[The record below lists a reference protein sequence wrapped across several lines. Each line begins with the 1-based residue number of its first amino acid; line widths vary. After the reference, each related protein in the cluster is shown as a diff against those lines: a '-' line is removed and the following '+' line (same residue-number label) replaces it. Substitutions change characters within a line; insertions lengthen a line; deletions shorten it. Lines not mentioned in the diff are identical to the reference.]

1 MSSLKS
7 NYNLKITI
15 HTEICKLTITSKGG
29 GGGEPY
35 SKSKIPVVAGQFYR
49 PLSFSPMLKELQ
61 MKNSMIITVVL
72 QSVFIILKRHILPF
86 SQQKGKVW
94 HSDFT
99 LMMGF
104 VWCQSPRPRQLLS
117 SIIFLCLRRWQTI
130 EFQRQY

>member
-15 HTEICKLTITSKGG
+15 HTEIFKITITPKGG
-29 GGGEPY
+29 GVG
-35 SKSKIPVVAGQFYR
+35 SHTAKVKLQWVAGQFYR

-86 SQQKGKVW
+86 SQQKGKV
-94 HSDFT
+94 
-99 LMMGF
+99 
-104 VWCQSPRPRQLLS
+104 
-117 SIIFLCLRRWQTI
+117 
-130 EFQRQY
+130 